1 MILKT
6 YYRIKIW
13 FAKIRLKIGYLQV
26 RIENNL
32 TLIKVRRALGQHSN
46 FVDRNFW
53 KIFYSL
59 CIVLVVFL
67 FMQLIFWR
75 SPRPFPAHA
84 LVSIERGE
92 SLSQISEKFASSG
105 VVRSSFWLK
114 NFVIL
119 LGGEKSIIAG
129 DYYFPEPIGVW
140 GVAKTIHKGRF
151 GLISLRTTIPEG
163 LSSYEIGDLLEKELP
178 AFNRDEFVEDV
189 DNGKFE
195 GYLFPDTY
203 FFMPNSKADDVI
215 LMMRENFARN
225 IKEYEGDIV
234 KFEKPLDEVMTMA
247 SILEGEGNSLESKRI
262 IADIL
267 WRRIRKGMPMQ
278 VDAPFK
284 YYNGKNSYTLSKDD
298 LQEDHEYNTYV
309 NKGLPPTPINNPGI
323 DSIRAAITPT
333 PNQYWYFMSDRR
345 GNTYYAVDFEGHKR
359 NREAYLD

>member
-1 MILKT
+1 MISKILDKLKLWIQNQ
-6 YYRIKIW
+6 RERV
-13 FAKIRLKIGYLQV
+13 AKLQSK
-26 RIENNL
+26 IENNKNL
-32 TLIKVRRALGQHSN
+32 LLIRDRLSRRSS
-46 FVDRNFW
+46 FFDRNFW

-59 CIVLVVFL
+59 CGVVLILL

-75 SPRPFPAHA
+75 SPRPFPQHA

-92 SLSQISEKFASSG
+92 SLGEVADKFATSG

-119 LGGEKSIIAG
+119 FGGEKNIIAG
-129 DYYFPEPIGVW
+129 DYYFPEPVGVLS
-140 GVAKTIHKGRF
+140 VARTIYKGRF
-151 GLISLRTTIPEG
+151 GLISIRVTIPEG
-163 LSSYEIGDLLEKELP
+163 LSSYEIADLLETELP
-178 AFNRDEFVEDV
+178 SFDREDFINKV
-189 DNGKFE
+189 DDGKFE

-203 FFMPNSKADDVI
+203 FFMPNSDADDVI

-225 IKEYEGDIV
+225 IKIYEADIA

-247 SILEGEGNSLESKRI
+247 SILEGEGNSLESKRLI
-262 IADIL
+262 SDIL
-267 WRRIRKGMPMQ
+267 WRRIRKDMPMQ

-284 YYNGKNSYTLSKDD
+284 YYNGKNSYTLSKED
-298 LQEDHEYNTYV
+298 LQEDHSYNTYV

-333 PNQYWYFMSDRR
+333 PNQYWYFMSDKR
-345 GNTYYAVDFEGHKR
+345 GNMYYAVDFEGHKR

>member
-1 MILKT
+1 MISNIYHKV
-6 YYRIKIW
+6 RIW
-13 FAKIRLKIGYLQV
+13 FAKIRLKIGYLQI
-26 RIENNL
+26 RIENSR
-32 TLIKVRRALGQHSN
+32 TLLKAKSFFGKHSS
-46 FVDRNFW
+46 FLDKNFW

-59 CIVLVVFL
+59 CIVLFIFL
-67 FMQLIFWR
+67 FMQTFFWR
-75 SPRPFPAHA
+75 SPRPFPPHA

-92 SLSQISEKFASSG
+92 SLSQIAEKFETYG
-105 VVRSSFWLK
+105 VVRSGFWLK
-114 NFVIL
+114 NFVIM

-129 DYYFPEPIGVW
+129 DYYFPEPVGAW
-140 GVAKTIHKGRF
+140 EVAKMIHKGKF
-151 GLISLRTTIPEG
+151 GLISLRITVLEG
-163 LSSYEIGDLLEKELP
+163 LSSYEIADLLERDLP
-178 AFNRDEFVEDV
+178 AFNKKDFLNEVESRD
-189 DNGKFE
+189 FE

-225 IKEYEGDIV
+225 IKEYEADIA

-247 SILEGEGNSLESKRI
+247 SILEGEGNSLESKRLI
-262 IADIL
+262 SDIL

-284 YYNGKNSYTLSKDD
+284 YYNGKNSYTLSKED

-333 PNQYWYFMSDRR
+333 PNQYWYFLSDKR

>member
-1 MILKT
+1 MISNTVNKIKYWFEKT
-6 YYRIKIW
+6 RSKIVET
-13 FAKIRLKIGYLQV
+13 KR
-26 RIENNL
+26 RIEQSN
-32 TLIKVRRALGQHSN
+32 TLLLVKDRLGKKSS

-59 CIVLVVFL
+59 CGLIAVLL
-67 FMQLIFWR
+67 FMQLFFWR

-92 SLSQISEKFASSG
+92 SLSQIAEKFASSG

-119 LGGEKSIIAG
+119 FGGEKSIIAG
-129 DYYFPEPIGVW
+129 DYYFPEPVGVW
-140 GVAKTIHKGRF
+140 GVANMIHKGRF
-151 GLISLRTTIPEG
+151 GLISLRVTIPEG
-163 LSSYEIGDLLEKELP
+163 LSSYEIADILEKQLP
-178 AFNRDEFVEDV
+178 SFNRDDFLNEV
-189 DNGKFE
+189 DDSKLE

-203 FFMPNSKADDVI
+203 FFMPNSKADDII

-225 IKEYEGDIV
+225 IKEYEADIA

-247 SILEGEGNSLESKRI
+247 SILEGEGNSLESKRLI
-262 IADIL
+262 SDIL

-284 YYNGKNSYTLSKDD
+284 YYNGKNSYTLSKED
-298 LQEDHEYNTYV
+298 LQEDHSYNTYV

-333 PNQYWYFMSDRR
+333 PNQYWYFMSDKR
-345 GNTYYAVDFEGHKR
+345 GNMYYAVDFEGHKR